1 MAMAQQTRRAVPAD
15 WPTPPPVRPIHP
27 LWPRIGQGIAQAL
40 CVVLVVAIWELIVHL
55 GGYPQFILPTPGEVL
70 ARVRDLLLDGTLVT
84 NGAATLQEALVGFLV
99 AALLALPLGYTF
111 AHVPLLERFFTP
123 IIAGSQAVPAVA
135 IAPLLVLWLNNGL
148 APKVAICAVIVFFP
162 LLVTT
167 ITGVRGVPR
176 EYVEV
181 AAVFGAPWWE
191 KILRVELPLAA
202 PVLLGGVKLG
212 LTLSL
217 TGAVVGE
224 FVSSSQGLGFL
235 VNFYGE
241 NQDTTSVFAALVAL
255 SVIAI
260 ALYTMV
266 SIAERVVAGWQG

>member
-15 WPTPPPVRPIHP
+15 WPTPPPPRHIHP
-27 LWPRIGQGIAQAL
+27 VWPRIGQVIAQAL
-40 CVVLVVAIWELIVHL
+40 CVVLVGIIWELIVHL
-55 GGYPQFILPTPGEVL
+55 GRYPQFILPTPVEVL
-70 ARVRDLLLDGTLVT
+70 ARVRDLLLDGTLET
-84 NGAATLQEALVGFLV
+84 NGAVTLQEAGMGFLV
-99 AALLALPLGYTF
+99 AAAIALPLGYIF
-111 AHVPLLERFFTP
+111 AHVPILERFFTP

-135 IAPLLVLWLNNGL
+135 VAPLLVLWLDNGL
-148 APKVAICAVIVFFP
+148 TPKVAVCAIIVFFP

-167 ITGVRGVPR
+167 IAGVRGVPR
-176 EYVEV
+176 EYHEV

-191 KILRVELPLAA
+191 KVARVELPLAA
-202 PVLLGGVKLG
+202 PVLLSGAKLG

-224 FVSSSQGLGFL
+224 FVSSSEGLGFL

-255 SVIAI
+255 GAVAI
-260 ALYTMV
+260 TLYTLV
-266 SIAERVVAGWQG
+266 SIAERIVAGWQG